1 MSIQK
6 FYSLACLTASLLLV
20 ACGGGSTETTV
31 KTVNPDKSTRIYM
44 AGAYVEGL
52 SYSAANLS
60 GTTAAN
66 GAFKYRVGET
76 VTFKVG
82 TKTIGTYT
90 PLAYTPTTI
99 THFSILGNTDPYS
112 TETVNLSV
120 LLHFLDNDAA
130 LSNGDAVLG
139 NGLKINAERLALAD
153 QVGVKLND
161 LTYLEKLREKASAAT
176 PRKTVPEAD
185 TVIPR
190 SKAQTN
196 IDKIQVA
203 PHAAG
208 VFTFNEFKSTL
219 TFSAANSTDANGDKL
234 SYQWFID
241 SKPKASQALIASP
254 TLDTITFSVDADD
267 EPYILRAVVS
277 DAVSAVPLSL
287 EAEVKKTNIAGVYS
301 TGSLQSPE
309 RGVVAISD
317 TAELWG
323 YIANTVN
330 NVTTT
335 RAIAGSVSRSAGAA
349 DYTVDSLLRCEQNF
363 LTVPPASCPA
373 QKLPSNSFTLD
384 NAAVPRQLT
393 GSVGSSNTPRLQA
406 TPLPDA
412 ATLNTSLAG
421 TYRELNT
428 IKANWVIARTTFSFS
443 ETSTDGKTVTLCAT
457 GDIKID
463 ANSQVVD
470 ANGAITKFVV
480 PIKIDFRAPC
490 ILTGGFDTGS
500 SSTGVLIPDPS
511 LGPGGYTFIGKNPNQ
526 TALFV
531 RHLIRQ

>member
-31 KTVNPDKSTRIYM
+31 KTVNPDRSTRIYM

-52 SYSAANLS
+52 TYSAANLS

-82 TKTIGTYT
+82 SKTVGTYT
-90 PLAYTPTTI
+90 PLAFTPATI
-99 THFSILGNTDPYS
+99 THFSILGTTDPYS
-112 TETVNLSV
+112 TAVVNLSV
-120 LLHFLDNDAA
+120 LLHFLDSEAA
-130 LSNGDAVLG
+130 LSNGDAVLN
-139 NGLKINAERLALAD
+139 NGLKIDAERLALAD
-153 QVGVKLND
+153 QVAVELKD
-161 LTYLEKLREKASAAT
+161 ATYLDKLREKAGSAA
-176 PRKTVPEAD
+176 PRKTVPEANS
-185 TVIPR
+185 VIPQA
-190 SKAQTN
+190 KAQSN
-196 IDKIQVA
+196 IDKVQIA

-208 VFTFNEFKSTL
+208 SWTFNEFKSTL
-219 TFSAANSTDANGDKL
+219 TLSAANSTDANGDKL
-234 SYQWFID
+234 TFQWFID

-254 TLDTITFSVDADD
+254 TLDTITLAIDADD
-267 EPYILRAVVS
+267 EPYILRALVS
-277 DAVSAVPLSL
+277 DAVSTDQISL
-287 EAEVKKTNIAGVYS
+287 EADVKKTNIAGVYS
-301 TGSLQSPE
+301 IGSLQSTE
-309 RGVVAISD
+309 RAVFAISD

-335 RAIAGSVSRSAGAA
+335 RAFAGLVSRSDAAA
-349 DYTVDSLLRCEQNF
+349 DYAVESLLSCEQNF
-363 LTVPPASCPA
+363 LTIPPASCPA
-373 QKLPSNSFTLD
+373 QKLPKNFFKLD

-393 GSVGSSNTPRLQA
+393 GSVGASNTPKLQA
-406 TPLPDA
+406 TPLADV

-428 IKANWVIARTTFSFS
+428 IKANWIIARTTFSFS

-480 PIKIDFRAPC
+480 PIKIDFRASC
-490 ILTGGFDTGS
+490 SLTGGFDAGS

-511 LGPGGYTFIGKNPNQ
+511 LGPAGFTFIGKNPNQ

>member
-139 NGLKINAERLALAD
+139 NGLKVNAERLALAD

-161 LTYLEKLREKASAAT
+161 VTYLEKLREKASAAT

-335 RAIAGSVSRSAGAA
+335 RAFAGLVSRSDAAA
-349 DYTVDSLLRCEQNF
+349 DYTVNSLLSCTF
-363 LTVPPASCPA
+363 LTVPYATCTA
-373 QKLPSNSFTLD
+373 ENLPGYSFKLD
-384 NAAVPRQLT
+384 NPAVSRQLT
-393 GSVGSSNTPRLQA
+393 GSVGSSNTPMRA

-412 ATLNTSLAG
+412 PTLNTSLAG

-443 ETSTDGKTVTLCAT
+443 EPSTDGKTVTLCAT

-480 PIKIDFRAPC
+480 PIKIDFRAACPP
-490 ILTGGFDTGS
+490 TGKTGFDTGS